1 MKKAVAV
8 IAMLL
13 FLVILA
19 ALVFF
24 CYTITDKFQTAPQ
37 LMLLRYNGNYVV
49 NNSHNNVIS
58 TSCSV
63 EVVYL
68 FPFLTNEKDGVFDV
82 SIIPC
87 ADFVYFVH
95 GEKKYFSDIQ
105 EDLASFFN
113 INIASNKITFDAR
126 SIENVLMDYHK
137 TSEIIFEDAT
147 LPTGD
152 TFCLSVV
159 SGTGN
164 SQVKFYFSTLIKSVG
179 EISLDKTEVVF

>member
-37 LMLLRYNGNYVV
+37 LMLLRYNGNYIV

-68 FPFLTNEKDGVFDV
+68 FPF
-82 SIIPC
+82 
-87 ADFVYFVH
+87 
-95 GEKKYFSDIQ
+95 
-105 EDLASFFN
+105 
-113 INIASNKITFDAR
+113 
-126 SIENVLMDYHK
+126 
-137 TSEIIFEDAT
+137 
-147 LPTGD
+147 
-152 TFCLSVV
+152 
-159 SGTGN
+159 
-164 SQVKFYFSTLIKSVG
+164 
-179 EISLDKTEVVF
+179 